1 MGELGE
7 MSNATAGVACL
18 ILSCLLYGGLLLVP
32 FLPFGFGGQA
42 LASAGLVV
50 TGEAAFWVG
59 CLLAG
64 RELMVRYRKQLN
76 PRSWFRRPSGEPIP
90 PAPPRP

>member
-1 MGELGE
+1 
-7 MSNATAGVACL
+7 MSNAAAGVACL

-42 LASAGLVV
+42 LTSASLVIV
-50 TGEAAFWVG
+50 GEAAFWVG

-64 RELMVRYRKQLN
+64 RELMVRYRKRLD
-76 PRSWFRRPSGEPIP
+76 PRIWFRRPSGVPIP
-90 PAPPRP
+90 SDLPRP

>member
-1 MGELGE
+1 MT
-7 MSNATAGVACL
+7 NTVAGVACL
-18 ILSCLLYGGLLLVP
+18 VVSCLLYAGLLLVP

-42 LASAGLVV
+42 LVSAGLVLV
-50 TGEAAFWVG
+50 GEAAFWVG

-76 PRSWFRRPSGEPIP
+76 PRTWFRRSSGEPIP
-90 PAPPRP
+90 PEPRHP

>member
-1 MGELGE
+1 
-7 MSNATAGVACL
+7 MSNATAGIACL

-64 RELMVRYRKQLN
+64 RELMVRYRKRLD
-76 PRSWFRRPSGEPIP
+76 PRSWFRRSAAEPVP
-90 PAPPRP
+90 PESHHP

>member
-1 MGELGE
+1 
-7 MSNATAGVACL
+7 MSNATAGVVCL

-42 LASAGLVV
+42 LTSAGLVIV
-50 TGEAAFWVG
+50 GEAAFWVG

-64 RELMVRYRKQLN
+64 RELMVRYRKQLD
-76 PRSWFRRPSGEPIP
+76 PRIWFRRQSGVPIQP
-90 PAPPRP
+90 DLHHP

>member
-1 MGELGE
+1 MT
-7 MSNATAGVACL
+7 NTVAGVACL
-18 ILSCLLYGGLLLVP
+18 VLSCLLYAGLLLVP

-76 PRSWFRRPSGEPIP
+76 PRSWFRRSAGKPIP
-90 PAPPRP
+90 PEPHHP